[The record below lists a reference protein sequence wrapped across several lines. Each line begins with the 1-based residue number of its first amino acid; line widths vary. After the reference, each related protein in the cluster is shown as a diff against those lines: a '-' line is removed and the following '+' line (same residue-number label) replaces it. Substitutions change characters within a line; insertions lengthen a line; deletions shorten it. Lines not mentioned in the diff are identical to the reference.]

1 MPCVVRCWPRAAWL
15 RSRPDRT
22 GSLPPTYD
30 RHLYKERNLS
40 ERMFNRLKTFHRLS
54 TRYDKTDLSFLS
66 FLHLVGA
73 FLWLQ

>member
-1 MPCVVRCWPRAAWL
+1 
-15 RSRPDRT
+15 
-22 GSLPPTYD
+22 
-30 RHLYKERNLS
+30 
-40 ERMFNRLKTFHRLS
+40 MFNRLKTFHRLS